1 MEGQLRLQGTIL
13 SIKKQNGEIS
23 PILAGKSVLLKAITE
38 KKTKRTTATLYERS
52 LRDAAQVA
60 EVPQVP
66 RVLPKSEATKVE
78 VPEVQDI
85 QVVDVANVPGFVE
98 TDSESEESRAEEKLD
113 KDRPRSRQQQFAER
127 IGSDGKSWEGSV
139 MRILSILE
147 PQSKFKQR
155 AKRSRRRFFSNLF
168 LSCRLALWMVILG
181 GPVIVWPVAEFF
193 NSWGE
198 RSSKYMASYGMAM
211 SNFCFLLS
219 PNIGMGIR
227 YGIEGVVGT
236 LLALANMMFLNQ
248 AGLDETRGVRN
259 DTT

>member
-13 SIKKQNGEIS
+13 SIKKQNGDIS

-38 KKTKRTTATLYERS
+38 RKTKRTTATLYERS
-52 LRDAAQVA
+52 LRDAAQV
-60 EVPQVP
+60 P
-66 RVLPKSEATKVE
+66 RVLPKSEATKVPE
-78 VPEVQDI
+78 ALPEVQDI
-85 QVVDVANVPGFVE
+85 QVIDVANVPGFVE
-98 TDSESEESRAEEKLD
+98 TDGQTDCQTDSESEESTDKLED

-127 IGSDGKSWEGSV
+127 ISSDGKTWEGSV

-193 NSWGE
+193 NNWGE

-219 PNIGMGIR
+219 PNMGMGIR
-227 YGIEGVVGT
+227 YAIEGVLGT
-236 LLALANMMFLNQ
+236 LLALANMMLLNQ
-248 AGLDETRGVRN
+248 AGQFHTQRKPP
-259 DTT
+259 